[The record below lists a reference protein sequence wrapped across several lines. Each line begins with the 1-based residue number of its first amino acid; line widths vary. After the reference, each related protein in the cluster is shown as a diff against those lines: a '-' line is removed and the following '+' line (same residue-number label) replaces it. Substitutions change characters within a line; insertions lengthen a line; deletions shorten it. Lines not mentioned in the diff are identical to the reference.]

1 MPQDSATVLESC
13 LREISAGKA
22 TVQGCL
28 DRHPDLADELEPL
41 LRAAAR
47 VRAIDRRRLT
57 PAARA
62 RIEARLLDAAASA
75 PSVQPARGL
84 HPTTRLIWVGAAVG
98 LVLLFACT
106 CFLGAG
112 SVAAASNALPDSP
125 LYPVKQVTEE
135 AWLWLTPAEDK
146 PALRLHLAGRR
157 LDEAQALAERGRFD
171 AMVLTALTE
180 ETAAALTGIETLP
193 PEAARPML
201 QEFLRV
207 TTEQGKVLPA
217 LMAHAPASQWSEF
230 ARALQASRAHGV
242 RALRLLAAL
251 HLPGEPGDSGQAT
264 PASVPTLP
272 ADATP
277 SLPQKPEPP
286 STSAPSLTP
295 TAAGAPGT
303 PTDLPQ
309 PTATPQATS
318 PPESTDVATPRP
330 SETPIPPTAAPQPT
344 ERAILPTATTT
355 TAPSTATPGGQGCV
369 YGLGYWKRHPDVWPV
384 NTLALGSETY
394 TQAELLDLLNRP
406 TKGDASLILAR
417 HLIAAKQNVASGVD
431 PSTIAG
437 PIAAAD
443 TWLAGYAGPLP
454 YDVSPR
460 LAEGQEAVALAS
472 TLEQYN
478 DGVLPG
484 GPPSCP

>member
-62 RIEARLLDAAASA
+62 RIETRLLDAAASA

-84 HPTTRLIWVGAAVG
+84 HPTTRLIWLGAAVG

-106 CFLGAG
+106 CLLGATG

-135 AWLWLTPAEDK
+135 TWLWLTPAEDE
-146 PALRLHLAGRR
+146 PALRLRLAGRR

-201 QEFLRV
+201 QEVLRV
-207 TTEQGKVLPA
+207 TAEQGKVLPA
-217 LMAHAPASQWSEF
+217 LMARAPASQWGEF
-230 ARALQASRAHGV
+230 ARALQASRVHGA
-242 RALRLLAAL
+242 RALRFLAAL
-251 HLPGEPGDSGQAT
+251 HLPEELGDSGQAT
-264 PASVPTLP
+264 PAPVPTPP

-286 STSAPSLTP
+286 NTSTPSLTP

-318 PPESTDVATPRP
+318 PTEPTDVATPRP
-330 SETPIPPTAAPQPT
+330 SETPVQPTATPEPT
-344 ERAILPTATTT
+344 ERAILPTAT

-369 YGLGYWKRHPDVWPV
+369 YGAGYWKRHPDVWPV
-384 NTLALGSETY
+384 KPLALGNETY
-394 TQAELLDLLNRP
+394 TLPELLDLLNRL
-406 TKGDASLILAR
+406 TKGDASLILAQQ
-417 HLIAAKQNVASGVD
+417 LIAAKQNVASGAD

-460 LAEGQEAVALAS
+460 LAEGQEAVALAN

-484 GPPSCP
+484 GPPGCP